1 MQGMMLVLAFITT
14 ALLSAVCGLAP
25 AFVERRSVRTRDLG
39 WVAGLWAA
47 IWVFCLCAYHRPGL
61 AEGFDAFRLIAITAM
76 CGWAGV
82 CIAALRAFGRRGLR
96 FVVPVLLV
104 AALGAEVFVG
114 NVAYF
119 NTHSYQPFQLMDY
132 LDPNVN
138 VGRGTGTYTLDED
151 HSYLR
156 FLEIDQPIYN
166 LHIDGL
172 VNDDTDPLHADSALF
187 FKIEATDE
195 ANSELNTFGTWQV
208 GTQAPRTHTISL
220 DLTGNVGTLTL
231 TASGY
236 SSTYAQYPVAVT
248 MTGITANM
256 PRAMDFSLLR
266 CAAVFLALLAVYGLR
281 PASGLWKRRWLAG
294 NVCDRGAAL
303 VLGAVMAAFVIVVP
317 FWQPG
322 NTGLATEHYNTA
334 YWDGEST
341 VSFVYQQYGALAHS
355 LLNGRLDLEED
366 PPAALAEL
374 DNPYDPTARNAA
386 QIEGGRWDHAYYNGR
401 YYVYFGIVPCL
412 LFQLPFEAITGIQ
425 NLAYA
430 PCMVILGLVFLLGC
444 FGVMGQVVRRW
455 FPRTSSAAYLLCVA
469 ALVLGSQLYNLL
481 ERPYIYEY
489 TILCGAALLM
499 LGLWLW
505 LLAAA
510 TPVEHGGVLALRL
523 GLGSLC
529 VALVA
534 GCRPQMELFAF
545 LAVPIFWNRYV
556 TKGRLRQRGAVRELL
571 VFALPV
577 VLVAAGLMWYN
588 AARFGS
594 PFDFGAN
601 YNITGNDMTRRGFNV
616 VRIGPAVFTS
626 LFDPPRLQSV
636 FPFLQEVDVQ
646 TNAVIR
652 TISEKFTGG
661 MLASTPF
668 TWSLILL
675 AVPAARRSLRRR
687 PAVYGTVLG
696 AVAAML
702 IITVVD
708 CQMAGVLY
716 RYLMDYSPVL
726 LLGAALCWLLAE
738 TALARRADGG
748 EALAVMELP
757 WLRIGLAA
765 AVAWSLLYRFC
776 TLFAME
782 PWLQGMNPSLYY
794 TVSRLVQFW
803 M

>member
-1 MQGMMLVLAFITT
+1 MILLALAATAIVCIIVGLVPA
-14 ALLSAVCGLAP
+14 AVGRRPVRPGDMAP
-25 AFVERRSVRTRDLG
+25 APL
-39 WVAGLWAA
+39 LWAA
-47 IWVFCLCAYHRPGL
+47 TWLFCLCAYHRPGL
-61 AEGFDAFRLIAITAM
+61 TVGFDAFRLLAVTALCAWVGFCIT
-76 CGWAGV
+76 GWR
-82 CIAALRAFGRRGLR
+82 LFGGRGLR
-96 FVVPVLLV
+96 FVVPLLAV

-138 VGRGTGTYTLDED
+138 VGRGIGTYTLDEQRA
-151 HSYLR
+151 YLR
-156 FLEIDQPIYN
+156 FLDIDQPIYN
-166 LHIDGL
+166 LRLDGL
-172 VNDDTDPLHADSALF
+172 VNDDTDLLHRDSALF

-195 ANSELNTFGTWQV
+195 ANSGLNTFGTWQV

-220 DLTGNVGTLTL
+220 DLTGKVGTLTL

-236 SSTYAQYPVAVT
+236 SSTYAQYPVAIT
-248 MTGITANM
+248 LNGITANA
-256 PRAMDFSLLR
+256 PRPLDFSALR
-266 CAAVFLALLAVYGLR
+266 CGVIFLALLAVYGLR
-281 PASGLWKRRWLAG
+281 PASGLWQRRWLAG
-294 NVCDRGAAL
+294 NLCDRGAAL
-303 VLGAVMAAFVIVVP
+303 VLGAVLAAFVVVVP
-317 FWQPG
+317 FWEPG
-322 NTGLATEHYNTA
+322 NTGLATENYNTA

-366 PPAALAEL
+366 PPAALAALE
-374 DNPYDPTARNAA
+374 NPYDPTARSEA
-386 QIEGGRWDHAYYNGR
+386 QTEGGRWDHAYYNGR

-430 PCMVILGLVFLLGC
+430 PCMVVLGLVFLLSC

-455 FPRTSSAAYLLCVA
+455 FPQTSSAAYLLCVA
-469 ALVLGSQLYNLL
+469 ALMVGSQLYNLL

-489 TILCGAALLM
+489 VILCGAALLM

-505 LLAAA
+505 LAAAA
-510 TPVEHGGVLALRL
+510 TPADRGGLLKLRL
-523 GLGSLC
+523 VLGSLC

-534 GCRPQMELFAF
+534 GCRPQMELFAL
-545 LAVPIFWNRYV
+545 LALPIFWNRYC
-556 TKGRLRQRGAVRELL
+556 TRGRLRSWAGAGEALCFL
-571 VFALPV
+571 LPV
-577 VLVAAGLMWYN
+577 VAVAAGLLWYN

-626 LFDPPRLQSV
+626 LLDLPRLQGI
-636 FPFLQEVDVQ
+636 FPFLQECDVQ

-661 MLASTPF
+661 MLAATPF
-668 TWSLILL
+668 VWPLGLA
-675 AVPAARRSLRRR
+675 AVPSVRRALLRRR
-687 PAVYGTVLG
+687 AVAAVALG
-696 AVAAML
+696 SVAAML
-702 IITVVD
+702 VITVVD

-726 LLGAALCWLLAE
+726 LLGAALCWMLAE
-738 TALARRADGG
+738 TVLLRRAAAG
-748 EALAVMELP
+748 EALAVMQLP
-757 WLRIGLAA
+757 WLRSALAMT
-765 AVAWSLLYRFC
+765 VTWSLFYRFC